1 MGSSLV
7 GGSHSLKLRL
17 GQRTWAGQFGLKG
30 LPGLES
36 IWQLG
41 APDLPDAFPPL
52 RLETPARVVD

>member
-1 MGSSLV
+1 
-7 GGSHSLKLRL
+7 
-17 GQRTWAGQFGLKG
+17 LKG